1 MDIKNDKDKRIIAL
15 CMYIDHLQQMVEWY
29 ETYMKKHK
37 ETSIHQHEI
46 MNFDTAKS
54 KGVFIEKLRSD
65 MSELANQIQEL

>member
-1 MDIKNDKDKRIIAL
+1 MSAGNDKDQRIIAL

-65 MSELANQIQEL
+65 MSELAGRIQEL

>member
-1 MDIKNDKDKRIIAL
+1 MDMEKDKDKRIIAL
-15 CMYIDHLQQMVEWY
+15 CMYINHLQQMVEWY

-46 MNFDTAKS
+46 MNFDTAKI

-65 MSELANQIQEL
+65 MSELAGQIQEL